1 MEEFRVRD
9 LVGYLNGLNNIFD
22 TVRVVNPK
30 IKEVVYENGRG
41 ATIIHGTNCYEY
53 WDRGQ
58 PCDNCIS
65 TRAIGEKKTLTKIKY
80 NGNGVFMVI
89 ATPMIFGDDLYIVEM
104 LKDITEIMFSTD
116 SIISFQ
122 QEYNQGKSIS

>member
-1 MEEFRVRD
+1 MEKFRVID
-9 LVGYLNGLNNIFD
+9 LVGYL
-22 TVRVVNPK
+22 
-30 IKEVVYENGRG
+30 KEVAYENGSG

-65 TRAIGEKKTLTKIKY
+65 TKVMGEKKTLTKIEY
-80 NGNGVFMVI
+80 NGDGVFMVI

-104 LKDITEIMFSTD
+104 LKDITETMLSTD
-116 SIISFQ
+116 LMISFQ

>member
-41 ATIIHGTNCYEY
+41 GTIIHGTNCYEY

-80 NGNGVFMVI
+80 NGDCIFMVMV
-89 ATPMIFGDDLYIVEM
+89 TPMIFGDDLYIVEM
-104 LKDITEIMFSTD
+104 LKDITETMFSAD
-116 SIISFQ
+116 SMISFQ
-122 QEYNQGKSIS
+122 QEYNKGKSIS

>member
-1 MEEFRVRD
+1 MEKFRVID

-30 IKEVVYENGRG
+30 IKKVVYEKGMG
-41 ATIIHGTNCYEY
+41 ATIIHETNCYEY

-58 PCDNCIS
+58 PCHNCIS
-65 TRAIGEKKTLTKIKY
+65 TNAMEEKKTLTKIKY
-80 NGNGVFMVI
+80 NGNSVFMVI